1 MDVPEY
7 YLSVELIKSEGSAE
21 KDTLKMIGSVYSK
34 NRVDLN
40 ILKLYNK
47 NFYKFFLDKR
57 NIGCPQRINNGNF
70 AGLVCLP
77 CSLNLFKRIQR
88 YYYKSYTQ
96 KKFF

>member
-34 NRVDLN
+34 NRMDLN

-47 NFYKFFLDKR
+47 IFINF
-57 NIGCPQRINNGNF
+57 
-70 AGLVCLP
+70 
-77 CSLNLFKRIQR
+77 SLTKGI
-88 YYYKSYTQ
+88 
-96 KKFF
+96 